1 MSLFMRPLWKNNVLY
16 LSGLVRKFMINK
28 IKNMLL
34 YNIRE
39 LIMFQ
44 GTFKVTSFLIFTPLF
59 LNLFNIIM
67 QITGYDY
74 LTLENIS
81 SFLLNPLVLIMLI
94 LLVLF
99 MMVYTFFDLST
110 IIIILDASYQ
120 KKKIELREVL
130 GLSLRKSI
138 EVFKIKNIPLA
149 FMILFLIPFL
159 NIGVVSGFVSS
170 IKIPEFIMDYIN
182 GNVLFMSVFWG
193 GFILLSILLLRWLYA
208 IHYYVLENCDFKE
221 ARLRSINLGKK
232 RYLFDLGRLVLFQ
245 GIGYLIYIVF
255 VLIGLAL
262 IYLIYKLLSKI
273 LIISSV
279 FITIIGLFL
288 ALSLIGFA
296 SLSMPLCYAVLSIMY
311 YQKKEKKGETIRHI
325 KFNKKKRI
333 VIPTK
338 RWQHF
343 KVSLGLIAIL
353 TGSVFTYGIV
363 TNKYNFNIEYIKN
376 TEITAHRGDTSLY
389 PENTIEAFKSAVE
402 KQTDWIELDIQE
414 TKDKKIVV
422 SHDANLK
429 RVAGIDRNIYDMTYD
444 EVESVKLSEIGNIR
458 IPSLE
463 EVLKWMILTNVKL
476 NIELKPYTDD
486 GSLVKNTIDLI
497 EKYHLE
503 DRVVLSSGKYSI
515 LENIKEINKEIQTA
529 YIMSIAYGDLLKLDK
544 ADNFSLE
551 ASMINA
557 SLIKKAH
564 NNGKE
569 IYAWTVDSKDNI
581 NKMLELNVDNII
593 TDDVE
598 LTYKLL
604 FASKSSNLVA
614 VYLKWIERIF
624 R

>member
-1 MSLFMRPLWKNNVLY
+1 
-16 LSGLVRKFMINK
+16 MINK

-39 LIMFQ
+39 LIIFQ
-44 GTFKVTSFLIFTPLF
+44 GTFKITSFLIFTPLF

-67 QITGYDY
+67 RITGYDY

-81 SFLLNPLVLIMLI
+81 RFLFNPLVLIMLI

-120 KKKIELREVL
+120 EKRVELREVL

-159 NIGVVSGFVSS
+159 NIGVVSGFISS

-182 GNVLFMSVFWG
+182 GNILFMSIFWVVFIFLG
-193 GFILLSILLLRWLYA
+193 LLLLRWLYA

-232 RYLFDLGRLVLFQ
+232 RYFLDLGKLILFQ

-255 VLIGLAL
+255 VLIGMAL

-279 FITIIGLFL
+279 FITIIALFL
-288 ALSLIGFA
+288 ALSLILFA

-311 YQKKEKKGETIRHI
+311 YQKKDKKGEIIRHI

-343 KVSLGLIAIL
+343 KVSLGLIVII

-376 TEITAHRGDTSLY
+376 TEITAHRGDTSFY
-389 PENTIEAFKSAVE
+389 PENTIEAFKAAVE
-402 KQTDWIELDIQE
+402 KQTDWIELDVQE
-414 TKDKKIVV
+414 TKDKKVVV

-429 RVAGIDRNIYDMTYD
+429 RVAGIDRNIYDMNYD
-444 EVESVKLSEIGNIR
+444 EVKKVILKEIGNVK
-458 IPSLE
+458 IPTLE

-476 NIELKPYTDD
+476 NIELKTYSDD
-486 GSLVKNTIDLI
+486 D
-497 EKYHLE
+497 
-503 DRVVLSSGKYSI
+503 
-515 LENIKEINKEIQTA
+515 
-529 YIMSIAYGDLLKLDK
+529 
-544 ADNFSLE
+544 
-551 ASMINA
+551 
-557 SLIKKAH
+557 
-564 NNGKE
+564 
-569 IYAWTVDSKDNI
+569 
-581 NKMLELNVDNII
+581 
-593 TDDVE
+593 
-598 LTYKLL
+598 
-604 FASKSSNLVA
+604 
-614 VYLKWIERIF
+614 
-624 R
+624 

>member
-1 MSLFMRPLWKNNVLY
+1 
-16 LSGLVRKFMINK
+16 
-28 IKNMLL
+28 
-34 YNIRE
+34 
-39 LIMFQ
+39 
-44 GTFKVTSFLIFTPLF
+44 
-59 LNLFNIIM
+59 
-67 QITGYDY
+67 
-74 LTLENIS
+74 
-81 SFLLNPLVLIMLI
+81 
-94 LLVLF
+94 
-99 MMVYTFFDLST
+99 
-110 IIIILDASYQ
+110 
-120 KKKIELREVL
+120 
-130 GLSLRKSI
+130 
-138 EVFKIKNIPLA
+138 
-149 FMILFLIPFL
+149 MILFLIPFL
-159 NIGVVSGFVSS
+159 NIGVVSGFISS

-182 GNVLFMSVFWG
+182 GNILFMSIFWVVFIFLG
-193 GFILLSILLLRWLYA
+193 LLLLRWLYA

-232 RYLFDLGRLVLFQ
+232 RYFLDLGKLILFQ

-255 VLIGLAL
+255 VLIGMAL

-279 FITIIGLFL
+279 FITIIALFL
-288 ALSLIGFA
+288 ALSLILFA
-296 SLSMPLCYAVLSIMY
+296 SLSMPLCYAVLSMMY
-311 YQKKEKKGETIRHI
+311 YQKKDKKGEIIRHI
-325 KFNKKKRI
+325 KFNKKKRV

-343 KVSLGLIAIL
+343 KVSLGLIVII

-389 PENTIEAFKSAVE
+389 PENTIEAFKMAVE
-402 KQTDWIELDIQE
+402 KQTDWIELDVQE
-414 TKDKKIVV
+414 TKDKKVVV

-429 RVAGIDRNIYDMTYD
+429 RVAGIDRNIYDMNYD
-444 EVESVKLSEIGNIR
+444 EVKKVILKEIGNVK
-458 IPSLE
+458 IPTLE

-476 NIELKPYTDD
+476 NIELKPYSDD
-486 GSLVKNTIDLI
+486 DSLVKNTVDLI

-503 DRVVLSSGKYSI
+503 ERVVLSSSKYSI
-515 LENIKEINKEIQTA
+515 LENIKTINNKIQTA

-544 ADNFSLE
+544 ADNFSIE
-551 ASMINA
+551 SSMINS
-557 SLIKKAH
+557 SLVKKIH
-564 NNGKE
+564 NDGKE
-569 IYAWTVDSKDNI
+569 IYAWTVDSKDNV
-581 NKMLELNVDNII
+581 NKMLDLNVDNII

>member
-1 MSLFMRPLWKNNVLY
+1 
-16 LSGLVRKFMINK
+16 MINK

-39 LIMFQ
+39 LIIFQ
-44 GTFKVTSFLIFTPLF
+44 GTFKITSFLIFTPLF

-67 QITGYDY
+67 RITGYDY

-81 SFLLNPLVLIMLI
+81 GFLLNPLVLIMLI

-120 KKKIELREVL
+120 EKRVELREVL

-159 NIGVVSGFVSS
+159 NIGVVSGFISS

-182 GNVLFMSVFWG
+182 GNILFMSIFWVVFIFLG
-193 GFILLSILLLRWLYA
+193 LLLLRWLYA

-232 RYLFDLGRLVLFQ
+232 RYFLDLGKLILFQ

-255 VLIGLAL
+255 VLIGMAL

-273 LIISSV
+273 LIISSI
-279 FITIIGLFL
+279 FITIIALFL
-288 ALSLIGFA
+288 ALSLILFA
-296 SLSMPLCYAVLSIMY
+296 SLSMPLCYAVLSMMY
-311 YQKKEKKGETIRHI
+311 YQKKDKKGEIIRHI

-343 KVSLGLIAIL
+343 KVSLGLIVII
-353 TGSVFTYGIV
+353 TGSIFTYGIV

-389 PENTIEAFKSAVE
+389 PENTIEAFKMAVE
-402 KQTDWIELDIQE
+402 KQTDWIELDVQE
-414 TKDKKIVV
+414 TKDKKVVV

-429 RVAGIDRNIYDMTYD
+429 RVAGIDRNIYDMNYD
-444 EVESVKLSEIGNIR
+444 EVKKVILKEMGKVK
-458 IPSLE
+458 IPTLE

-476 NIELKPYTDD
+476 NIELKPYSDD
-486 GSLVKNTIDLI
+486 DSLVKNTVDLI

-503 DRVVLSSGKYSI
+503 ERVVLSSSKYSI
-515 LENIKEINKEIQTA
+515 LENIKNINNRIQTA

-544 ADNFSLE
+544 ADNFSIE
-551 ASMINA
+551 SSMINS
-557 SLIKKAH
+557 SLVKKIH
-564 NNGKE
+564 NDGKE

-581 NKMLELNVDNII
+581 NKMLDLNVDNII